1 MSSDM
6 TGYNL
11 AQINVG
17 RFIHHRDD
25 PANADFMNALDAV
38 NAIAEQSTGFV
49 WRLVGDGNDA
59 TDIVPDESDPQL
71 LVNMSVWSDVEALGA
86 FVYRQP
92 DHLSFMRR
100 RKEWFEKMDVFQAL
114 WWVPVGHEPTVAEGL
129 AKIAELAEKGPTE
142 AAFTFRLPFPAPDGK
157 PAAPVLDECA

>member
-1 MSSDM
+1 
-6 TGYNL
+6 
-11 AQINVG
+11 
-17 RFIHHRDD
+17 
-25 PANADFMNALDAV
+25 MNALDDV
-38 NAIAEQSTGFV
+38 NAIAEQSPGFV

-114 WWVPVGHEPTVAEGL
+114 WWVPAGHEPSVAEGL
-129 AKIAELAEKGPTE
+129 EKIAELAEKGPTAE
-142 AAFTFRLPFPAPDGK
+142 AFTFRNPFPAPDGK